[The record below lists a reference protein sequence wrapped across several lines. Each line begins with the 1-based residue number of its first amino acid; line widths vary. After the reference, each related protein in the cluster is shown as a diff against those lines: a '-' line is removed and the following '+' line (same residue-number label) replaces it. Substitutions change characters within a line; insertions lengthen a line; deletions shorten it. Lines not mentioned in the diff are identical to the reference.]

1 MPTLNH
7 TCHEKYDLYCDI
19 SIQRC
24 SGACTVLNIS
34 SLQRKRL
41 VWWLKTIMRIPKTE
55 LCSLHYILLWML
67 VGAKRYFSRY
77 GWNLKYSTK
86 PSKWSQTIIQN
97 YFGSTM
103 VPIRQ
108 EILATHKCPFNKFTG
123 AWKKKKKHFDWTAQH
138 HMQEAQSWHG
148 HFAVYTKPILH
159 KQEWKLHTN
168 DTKAHHYSCTRKAI
182 YPLTPSES
190 DISRLQ
196 LCSKATL
203 NEKGKVHSFLKYRT
217 EKIRIWEPEII
228 YYFIF
233 TELSIT

>member
-24 SGACTVLNIS
+24 SGACTVLDIS

-97 YFGSTM
+97 YFGTTM

-123 AWKKKKKHFDWTAQH
+123 AWKKKKK
-138 HMQEAQSWHG
+138 S
-148 HFAVYTKPILH
+148 ILIGQPNITCKRLNH
-159 KQEWKLHTN
+159 DMDTLLFIPNPYYINRSGNCIPMIPKLTIIVVRERQ
-168 DTKAHHYSCTRKAI
+168 YI
-182 YPLTPSES
+182 PSPPVS
-190 DISRLQ
+190 QISVDCNCAARQ
-196 LCSKATL
+196 
-203 NEKGKVHSFLKYRT
+203 
-217 EKIRIWEPEII
+217 P
-228 YYFIF
+228 
-233 TELSIT
+233 